1 MASQDQLFFTPDLHC
16 KFGDLVGEEA
26 IKELRDNQTARRIQ
40 VVSMVIRSVLLSI
53 RGFSSLGQ

>member
-26 IKELRDNQTARRIQ
+26 IKELRDDHTQN
-40 VVSMVIRSVLLSI
+40 SSLVLLTRFNGYPI
-53 RGFSSLGQ
+53 CSSLDSRI